1 MSPKSGGNSLK
12 IFSPRIN
19 TGQNCS
25 LPSYNTGVILLRTP
39 PHLISSEEIFRVSH
53 ERVKSSGEKIENLVK
68 GLRARRKNTIS
79 EEKVKS
85 PSQAEKNEFFSEN

>member
-39 PHLISSEEIFRVSH
+39 PHLISSEEIFRVSR
-53 ERVKSSGEKIENLVK
+53 EGVKSSGKKTE
-68 GLRARRKNTIS
+68 RFF
-79 EEKVKS
+79 EKVKS
-85 PSQAEKNEFFSEN
+85 SLSQPAAGEIFLGVF